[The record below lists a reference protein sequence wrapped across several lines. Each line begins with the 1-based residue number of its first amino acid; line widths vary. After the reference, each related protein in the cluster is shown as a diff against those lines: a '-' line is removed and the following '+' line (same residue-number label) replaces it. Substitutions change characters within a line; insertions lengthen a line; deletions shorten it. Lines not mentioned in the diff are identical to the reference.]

1 MTALSHSPIV
11 AALEHLTGRCRGE
24 VTWITGA
31 RTEFWLAAE
40 GALVPVGIGDE
51 APEGATLV
59 ARLARSGAEF
69 DVEAAE
75 KGPLWVNGSGV
86 EQTRLRPGDMI
97 EFGEDGPISRFRV
110 FDSQRRPTPTL
121 GEILGDSL
129 SYMHS
134 SRRPFPARAAHA
146 SGDLTRRLIR
156 DTTVLFRVA
165 VLGAL
170 ALLSVLVYLQYRTDQ
185 RLRAEIESGT
195 AQVDVLASELAAAR
209 RDAIR
214 KGDLAALREDLRG
227 RLSTTSERLE
237 TLEARSEAARR
248 VIGAARPS
256 VAFLQGSYGLR
267 DRESGLML
275 RHVLGPGGVPL
286 MQPGGQP
293 LLSLLGEGP
302 VAEVQFNG
310 TGFVLGEGAVLVT
323 NRHVAQPWGEKP
335 AGRGGA
341 TPLEPVMTRFLAYF
355 PGRPD
360 PVQLHLDRV
369 SETVDLALLTPE
381 AGAVLPSGLRLA
393 EAPPAPGEGV
403 IVMGYP
409 TGLMSL
415 LAQSGAQFV
424 EDLQATGETDFWT
437 VAARLAEAGL
447 ISPLASRGIVGQ
459 ATEAAVVYDAET
471 THGGSGGPVLTLEGE
486 VTAVNTAIMPEF
498 GGSNLGVPARHI
510 RALIAERE
518 VN

>member
-1 MTALSHSPIV
+1 MTALSHSPAV

-31 RTEFWLAAE
+31 RIGLWLAAD
-40 GALVPVGIGDE
+40 GALVSVGEEE
-51 APEGATLV
+51 AAPAGAVLA
-59 ARLARSGAEF
+59 ARLARSGGVF
-69 DVEAAE
+69 DVDAAAGAE
-75 KGPLWVNGSGV
+75 LWVNGRATGAA
-86 EQTRLRPGDMI
+86 RLNPGDLI
-97 EFGEDGPISRFRV
+97 EFGEVGPISRFRV
-110 FDSQRRPTPTL
+110 YDSQRRPKPTL
-121 GEILGDSL
+121 GEIVGDSL

-134 SRRPFPARAAHA
+134 SRRPLPARAARA
-146 SGDLTRRLIR
+146 SGDLTRRLLR
-156 DTTVLFRVA
+156 DTTVWFRVM
-165 VLGAL
+165 VLL
-170 ALLSVLVYLQYRTDQ
+170 MLTLLSVTVYLQYRTDQ
-185 RLRAEIESGT
+185 RLRAEIESGGL
-195 AQVDVLASELAAAR
+195 QVDVLAAELASAR

-214 KGDLAALREDLRG
+214 QGDLNSLREDLRS

-286 MQPGGQP
+286 LQPGGQP
-293 LLSLLGEGP
+293 FLSLLGEGP

-310 TGFVLGEGAVLVT
+310 TGFVLEAGAVLVT
-323 NRHVAQPWGEKP
+323 NRHVARPWDENPNFRSGT
-335 AGRGGA
+335 A
-341 TPLEPVMTRFLAYF
+341 PLEPVMTRFLAYF

-360 PVQLHLDRV
+360 PVALHLDRV
-369 SETVDLALLTPE
+369 SDAVDLALLVPE
-381 AGAVLPSGLRLA
+381 AGADLPPGLRLA
-393 EAPPAPGEGV
+393 EADPAAGDAV

-424 EDLQATGETDFWT
+424 EDLQAAGETGFWQ

-471 THGGSGGPVLTLEGE
+471 THGGSGGPVLTLEGA
-486 VTAVNTAIMPEF
+486 VIAVNTAIMPEF

-510 RALIAERE
+510 RALIGAQDGG
-518 VN
+518 